1 MTLSRQTSTLT
12 IILLIAAASWV
23 VMLVPN
29 QLMKSVSPIY
39 PETARRLNMTG
50 SVTVEAQIGADGKVK
65 QVKVVEGE
73 PMLARAAV
81 VAVKQWKYRPSYLNG
96 EPVESSARV
105 VLNFK
110 PQTAQ

>member
-1 MTLSRQTSTLT
+1 
-12 IILLIAAASWV
+12 
-23 VMLVPN
+23 
-29 QLMKSVSPIY
+29 MKSVSPIY

-65 QVKVVEGE
+65 EVKVVEGE
-73 PMLARAAV
+73 PMLARAAMI
-81 VAVKQWKYRPSYLNG
+81 AVKQWKYRPSYLNG
-96 EPVESSARV
+96 EPVESSSRV